1 MDNILL
7 KVEELKELILT
18 SKEYKNY
25 ETSNKKLENNK
36 EIKNIISEIK
46 LKQKEIINK
55 EAKNIDKEKE
65 EFEVQNLF
73 RKLNSYDEYNEYMNS
88 AKELNNL
95 ISDIQKR
102 FEDYFNQFVI

>member
-1 MDNILL
+1 MDNILS
-7 KVEELKELILT
+7 KVEELKQLIID

-25 ETSNKKLENNK
+25 QASSNKLDNNN
-36 EIKNIISEIK
+36 EIKEIISEIK

-55 EAKNIDKEKE
+55 EAKGIDKEKE

-73 RKLNSYDEYNEYMNS
+73 RKLSLFDEYIEN
-88 AKELNNL
+88 AKILNKI

-102 FEDYFNQFVI
+102 FEEYFNQFII